1 VFAAVEP
8 AVQPLGD
15 RALVIRLPGGDK
27 QNDWRIM
34 AGIAESVRAARR
46 EWVVDVV
53 AAYETVTI
61 IYDPMRLVG
70 PFPEQRLPYER
81 AAAEVLQI
89 LAGESAPPA
98 AESRLI
104 DIPVCYGGIYG
115 PDLRESAARSELSEE
130 RFIECHASGRYIV
143 TMIGFMPG
151 FPYLTGLPPQLAQPR
166 KASPRSRVPAGS
178 VGIAG
183 SQTGIYPLE
192 SPGGWQLIGRT
203 PIRLFDYRRESP
215 SLLQA
220 GDRIRFVPIDAK
232 QMADLEGSR

>member
-1 VFAAVEP
+1 MLAAVEP
-8 AVQPLGD
+8 AVEPLGD
-15 RALVIRLPGGDK
+15 RALVVRVPGRDLL
-27 QNDWRIM
+27 NDWRVM
-34 AGIAESVRAARR
+34 AGIAECVQAARR
-46 EWVVDVV
+46 EWIVDVV

-61 IYDPMRLVG
+61 VYDPMRLAG
-70 PFPEQRLPYER
+70 LFPEERLPYER

-89 LAGESAPPA
+89 LAVESAQPA
-98 AESRLI
+98 AEARLI

-130 RFIECHASGRYIV
+130 HFIERHASGSYIV

-166 KASPRSRVPAGS
+166 KAAPRSRVPAGS

-183 SQTGIYPLE
+183 SQTGVYPLE

-203 PIRLFDYRRESP
+203 PLKLFDYRRESP

-220 GDRIRFVPIDAK
+220 GDRVRFVPIDGK
-232 QMADLEGSR
+232 RMADLEGSR